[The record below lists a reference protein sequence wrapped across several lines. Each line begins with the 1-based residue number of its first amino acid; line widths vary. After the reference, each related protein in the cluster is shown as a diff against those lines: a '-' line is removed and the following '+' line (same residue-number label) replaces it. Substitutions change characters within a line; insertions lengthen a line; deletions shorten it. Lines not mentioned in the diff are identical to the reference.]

1 MKTKKRLTAIA
12 LLLIAGTAFSLGQKA
27 NPNKDEQAIRQ
38 LDKDWSAAAQS
49 KDVDKTLSF
58 YADDASALPFNAPIA
73 TGKEQ
78 IRQLWMHLTSTT
90 AGFAPCRLRWE
101 QI

>member
-1 MKTKKRLTAIA
+1 MKTKKRLAAIA

-49 KDVDKTLSF
+49 KDVDKTISF
-58 YADDASALPFNAPIA
+58 YGDDASALPFNAPIA

-78 IRQLWMHLTSTT
+78 IRTVVD
-90 AGFAPCRLRWE
+90 APHIPSGICTDF
-101 QI
+101 QSDQD